1 MRYFLIRYRL
11 ENAPADEWRQEV
23 ERFIANIAADPEL
36 HGRITYRSLRHK
48 NGEYFHLAGAA
59 DEAAMKALQSR
70 EFFRQYSERV
80 KSAATGGVVDVSPLE
95 LIAETT

>member
-1 MRYFLIRYRL
+1 
-11 ENAPADEWRQEV
+11 
-23 ERFIANIAADPEL
+23 
-36 HGRITYRSLRHK
+36 
-48 NGEYFHLAGAA
+48 
-59 DEAAMKALQSR
+59 MKALQSR

>member
-1 MRYFLIRYRL
+1 MRYFLIRYQL
-11 ENAPADEWRQEV
+11 ENVSVPEWRQEV

-36 HGRITYRSLRHK
+36 SGRITYRSLRHK

-59 DEAAMKALQSR
+59 DEVAMKALQTR
-70 EFFRQYSERV
+70 EFFRHYSERV
-80 KSAATGGVVDVSPLE
+80 KSVATGGVVDVSPLE